1 MQEKVNKWIAEG
13 CDFDAGIAILNNT
26 GRHKQLVRVMSNR
39 PHRYAE
45 KLHYELLKAAGLNT
59 GLPVNKSGLTLNASD
74 DVYEPQLAAVST
86 KNKSAKKDQLPE
98 EVEKVIKFH
107 ADAFKTRAILHETM
121 ANLPND
127 NTDALIAQRKE
138 LSDQIAE
145 CSEMIDI
152 MWKAKEDYYVNNI
165 IPDIKTLTA
174 EKQADVKPVVELPDD
189 QEELK
194 KMKKN
199 LQSAN
204 TKDQCMLDY
213 RQTAKGEKKNP
224 LPDSPKR
231 IKIELR
237 MKQRDTAIE
246 AIDYKLVNSSK

>member
-13 CDFDAGIAILNNT
+13 CDFNEGIAILT
-26 GRHKQLVRVMSNR
+26 YSVRHKQLVRIMSNR

-59 GLPVNKSGLTLNASD
+59 GLPVNKSGLTLITSG
-74 DVYEPQLAAVST
+74 DVYEPQLGAVST
-86 KNKSAKKDQLPE
+86 KKKSAKKDQLPE

-107 ADAFKTRAILHETM
+107 ADAFKTRAILHEAM

-145 CSEMIDI
+145 CSEMIDT
-152 MWKAKEDYYVNNI
+152 MWKAKEDYYVNDI
-165 IPDIKTLTA
+165 IPDIKALTA

-189 QEELK
+189 LEELK

-199 LQSAN
+199 FQSAN

-213 RQTAKGEKKNP
+213 RQTTKGEKKNP

-246 AIDYKLVNSSK
+246 AIDYKLVNSSN

>member
-1 MQEKVNKWIAEG
+1 MQEKVNNWIAEG
-13 CDFDAGIAILNNT
+13 CDFNAGIVILSST

-39 PHRYAE
+39 PVRYTE
-45 KLHYELLKAAGLNT
+45 KLRYELLKAAGLNT
-59 GLPVNKSGLTLNASD
+59 GFPVIKPLADSFTPEKDYTPNSESAAPELKS
-74 DVYEPQLAAVST
+74 V
-86 KNKSAKKDQLPE
+86 KNDQLPE

-107 ADAFKTRAILHETM
+107 ADAFKTRAILHEAM

-145 CSEMIDI
+145 CSGMIEI

-165 IPDIKTLTA
+165 IPDINALTA
-174 EKQADVKPVVELPDD
+174 EKKAEEMPVADLPDNPD
-189 QEELK
+189 ELK

-213 RQTAKGEKKNP
+213 RQTTKGEKKNP

-237 MKQRDTAIE
+237 IKQRDNTIN
-246 AIDYKLVNSSK
+246 AIDYKLVHLSA

>member
-1 MQEKVNKWIAEG
+1 MQEKVKKWVAEG
-13 CDFDAGIAILNNT
+13 CDFDAGIAILSNI
-26 GRHKQLVRVMSNR
+26 GRHKQMVKVMSNR
-39 PHRYAE
+39 PYRYAD
-45 KLHYELLKAAGLNT
+45 KLRYERLKAAGLNT
-59 GLPVNKSGLTLNASD
+59 GLPVNKSLPKIDNPGD
-74 DVYEPQLAAVST
+74 DYEPQQCAPQC
-86 KNKSAKKDQLPE
+86 KSSRSDQLPS

-107 ADAFKTRAILHETM
+107 SDAFKTRAILHEAM

-138 LSDQIAE
+138 LSDQISE
-145 CSEMIDI
+145 CSERIDV
-152 MWKAKEDYYVNNI
+152 MWKAKEDYYINNI
-165 IPDIKTLTA
+165 TPDIKALTA
-174 EKQADVKPVVELPDD
+174 EKQTVENPIVDIPDD
-189 QEELK
+189 LEELK

-213 RQTAKGEKKNP
+213 RQTTRGEKKNP

-246 AIDYKLVNSSK
+246 AIDYKLVHLSK

>member
-1 MQEKVNKWIAEG
+1 MQVKVKKWVAEG
-13 CDFDAGIAILNNT
+13 CDFDAGIAILANK
-26 GRHKQLVRVMSNR
+26 GKHKQMVKVMSNR
-39 PHRYAE
+39 PYRYAD
-45 KLHYELLKAAGLNT
+45 KLRYELLKAAGLNT
-59 GLPVNKSGLTLNASD
+59 GPPVNKLLSTVHNPGNDFEPHSG
-74 DVYEPQLAAVST
+74 DVSPRSI
-86 KNKSAKKDQLPE
+86 SSSSDQLPS

-107 ADAFKTRAILHETM
+107 SDAFKTRAILHEAM

-127 NTDALIAQRKE
+127 NTDALIAGRKE

-165 IPDIKTLTA
+165 IPDINALTA
-174 EKQADVKPVVELPDD
+174 KKLAEEKPVLDLPEDL
-189 QEELK
+189 EELK

-213 RQTAKGEKKNP
+213 RQPTKGEKKNP

-237 MKQRDTAIE
+237 IKQRDTEIE

>member
-1 MQEKVNKWIAEG
+1 MQEKVKKWVAEG
-13 CDFDAGIAILNNT
+13 CDFDAGIAILANM

-39 PHRYAE
+39 PNRYAD
-45 KLHYELLKAAGLNT
+45 KLRYELLKAAGLNT
-59 GLPVNKSGLTLNASD
+59 GLLVNNSLPILDIPGDEFEPHPDGVASNGKSSGSG
-74 DVYEPQLAAVST
+74 
-86 KNKSAKKDQLPE
+86 QLPS

-107 ADAFKTRAILHETM
+107 ADAFKTRSILHEAM

-127 NTDALIAQRKE
+127 NTDALVSQRKE

-145 CSEMIDI
+145 CSEIVDVMY
-152 MWKAKEDYYVNNI
+152 KAKEDYYVNNI
-165 IPDIKTLTA
+165 IPDIKALTA
-174 EKQADVKPVVELPDD
+174 KKLAEEKPVLDLPEDM
-189 QEELK
+189 EELK

-213 RQTAKGEKKNP
+213 RQTTRGEKKNP

-237 MKQRDTAIE
+237 MKQRDIIINT
-246 AIDYKLVNSSK
+246 IDYKLVHLSN

>member
-13 CDFDAGIAILNNT
+13 CDFDAGIAILNT
-26 GRHKQLVRVMSNR
+26 SGRHKQLVRVMSNR
-39 PHRYAE
+39 PHRYVE
-45 KLHYELLKAAGLNT
+45 KLHYELLKAAGLYT
-59 GLPVNKSGLTLNASD
+59 GLPVNKPGLTLMASGD
-74 DVYEPQLAAVST
+74 IYKPQLGAVST
-86 KNKSAKKDQLPE
+86 KNKSSKKDQLPE
-98 EVEKVIKFH
+98 QVEKVIKFH
-107 ADAFKTRAILHETM
+107 ADAFKTRAILHEAM

-165 IPDIKTLTA
+165 IPDIKALTA
-174 EKQADVKPVVELPDD
+174 EKKAKETLVVELPDALD
-189 QEELK
+189 ELK

-199 LQSAN
+199 LQSGN
-204 TKDQCMLDY
+204 TKDQCILDY
-213 RQTAKGEKKNP
+213 RQTTKGEKKNP

-231 IKIELR
+231 IKIEIR
-237 MKQRDTAIE
+237 IKQRDTAIE
-246 AIDYKLVNSSK
+246 AIDYKLVNSTK

>member
-13 CDFDAGIAILNNT
+13 CDFDSGIAILSNT
-26 GRHKQLVRVMSNR
+26 GRYKQLVKIISNR
-39 PHRYAE
+39 SYRYAD
-45 KLHYELLKAAGLNT
+45 KLRYELLKAAGLNT
-59 GLPVNKSGLTLNASD
+59 GLPVNKSLLTRNIPGDESEPHPD
-74 DVYEPQLAAVST
+74 DSLQS
-86 KNKSAKKDQLPE
+86 KSSRCGQLPS

-107 ADAFKTRAILHETM
+107 ADAFKTRAILHEAM

-127 NTDALIAQRKE
+127 NTDALITQRKE

-145 CSEMIDI
+145 CSEMVDV
-152 MWKAKEDYYVNNI
+152 MWKAKEDFYVNNI
-165 IPDIKTLTA
+165 IPDIKALIA
-174 EKQADVKPVVELPDD
+174 EKQTEENQIVALPFDL
-189 QEELK
+189 EELK

-204 TKDQCMLDY
+204 TKDQFMLDY
-213 RQTAKGEKKNP
+213 RQTTRGEKKNP

-237 MKQRDTAIE
+237 MKQRDTTIE
-246 AIDYKLVNSSK
+246 AIDYKLVHHSK